1 MNQNAKKKN
10 LFPFFLT
17 SYKPLKGKVFQKKIH
32 SFDSKIKMLSM
43 SPLFLKRTEENDNF
57 LV

>member
-1 MNQNAKKKN
+1 MNQNAKKN

-43 SPLFLKRTEENDNF
+43 SPQFLKCTEENDNF